1 MSASDEKLTLL
12 DCNTHGAMTLG
23 LRAAGFRPIL
33 AHWPTEGHAAD
44 YLLNNSAAGSD
55 VSLKALRTR
64 SVPNVFRVLPEVD
77 FSVIL
82 RPRTPLLKRP
92 RGSAKA
98 PSKRKLW
105 KSFVRLR
112 TSDYRSAKAEDIREG
127 AFLIGTMGDMVDGL
141 RHRNIFRDKFR
152 EITADVDCLTM
163 QADSIKPKNRW
174 QPNSVVECAAFIDL
188 VQTVKPK
195 VALAIEPFMFSLPLQ
210 AGMDPVI
217 RHYDDFIRSWLALR
231 YVVVPLV
238 YDATVFGASVSRPQC
253 AVLGVRNDVFNAWM
267 RSDAFTDDDAVLWK
281 EAALRAKY
289 LQSNGSCHKMIPFSD
304 VWGWIAGNPE
314 TDDYPPF
321 PLTPHNATGTVF
333 ECAVFRKERGE
344 AERTTYRSAVDRN
357 LIVEPFWDE
366 SMGDVF
372 TESDRREAALEL
384 SDDPEDQGEWI
395 GADGFCDTGTDMENA
410 GGVLMHC
417 ADVGAASG
425 SYGWLDLLE
434 ARSERPGDDGGAC
447 GASGYEMGAE
457 RDRALS
463 SALVKP
469 ASSAAE
475 IVRPTLKTVVESL
488 RGINPDIC
496 DLWMKA
502 GIGRVTE
509 RHIRKW
515 LFFRLLNRLP
525 ANIRRMQMPIAAYP
539 VLPEFGRQL
548 EHYRTAIRDLL
559 TAQLE
564 FSEENGRFTGLSG
577 SAAERFAVGGTL
589 LVYRDERITR
599 LVLELRQAVE
609 DVESFD
615 EHRASLCLRTRYYI
629 QPADAPIRYMPLL
642 HACMKLWH
650 PDLPR
655 PLSSTEIAVCQG
667 YPKEYRFVGAK
678 PWHFFE
684 KTHERAITMY
694 DEVIHTVSPL
704 TAYAFGKVM
713 KRILTAANE
722 VGEPGK

>member
-1 MSASDEKLTLL
+1 
-12 DCNTHGAMTLG
+12 
-23 LRAAGFRPIL
+23 
-33 AHWPTEGHAAD
+33 
-44 YLLNNSAAGSD
+44 
-55 VSLKALRTR
+55 
-64 SVPNVFRVLPEVD
+64 
-77 FSVIL
+77 
-82 RPRTPLLKRP
+82 
-92 RGSAKA
+92 
-98 PSKRKLW
+98 
-105 KSFVRLR
+105 
-112 TSDYRSAKAEDIREG
+112 
-127 AFLIGTMGDMVDGL
+127 
-141 RHRNIFRDKFR
+141 
-152 EITADVDCLTM
+152 
-163 QADSIKPKNRW
+163 
-174 QPNSVVECAAFIDL
+174 
-188 VQTVKPK
+188 
-195 VALAIEPFMFSLPLQ
+195 
-210 AGMDPVI
+210 
-217 RHYDDFIRSWLALR
+217 
-231 YVVVPLV
+231 
-238 YDATVFGASVSRPQC
+238 
-253 AVLGVRNDVFNAWM
+253 
-267 RSDAFTDDDAVLWK
+267 
-281 EAALRAKY
+281 
-289 LQSNGSCHKMIPFSD
+289 
-304 VWGWIAGNPE
+304 
-314 TDDYPPF
+314 
-321 PLTPHNATGTVF
+321 
-333 ECAVFRKERGE
+333 
-344 AERTTYRSAVDRN
+344 
-357 LIVEPFWDE
+357 
-366 SMGDVF
+366 
-372 TESDRREAALEL
+372 
-384 SDDPEDQGEWI
+384 
-395 GADGFCDTGTDMENA
+395 MENA

-447 GASGYEMGAE
+447 GASGYETGAE